1 MMANH
6 AGDIVVV
13 YVTKALWQEFCERHW
28 QEFEEFEELRNQH
41 GLHSHRKTSMVVD
54 PSPSVQRSRTVAI
67 GNPTANN
74 MSDSVHSDSI
84 NYL

>member
-1 MMANH
+1 MANH

-41 GLHSHRKTSMVVD
+41 GLHLHGKTSMVVD
-54 PSPSVQRSRTVAI
+54 SSPSVRPSRTVTI
-67 GNPTANN
+67 GNPAATIMN
-74 MSDSVHSDSI
+74 DSVHSDSI